1 MIGNWRMGLRKI
13 RKVKR
18 KGGMEIRS
26 GYKKR
31 EKKRSEKGGGKKGK
45 KRKKRMVKG
54 FS

>member
-1 MIGNWRMGLRKI
+1 LIGNWRMGLRKI

-31 EKKRSEKGGGKKGK
+31 EKKRSEKGGERRGKKGK
-45 KRKKRMVKG
+45 REW
-54 FS
+54 